1 MPSGIKTS
9 AGADLDTIF
18 APRGSAAKG
27 ADVGF
32 IVANGDGVQG
42 DISNRYFFT
51 AGGDLT
57 TTLTGLRVG
66 TSPVDLASFFRRI
79 DFVVTGSGPII
90 VTQPTGAVRVAGAS
104 VSLTVSATGTGS
116 LTYLWQRSP
125 DGAAYATAPG
135 ASTSA
140 TYTISATVAGD
151 QGYYRCVVTDSAGSA
166 TSSTAA
172 LVVNYAPAV
181 AAAPASGTVNSGNAA
196 SFAVGVTQGQ
206 PADALVVWQRRLPG
220 GAWAVLDDTTEGGRF
235 SGASSTTLSFL
246 ATPADHN
253 SDYRAVVSNSAG
265 SATSASANLLVN
277 YVPII
282 TGQPLSASG
291 IDGDSFSLAVSAN
304 AFPSPSYQWQK
315 DTGTWTDVSGATS
328 SAFTKSGALSSDSGE
343 YRCQVT
349 NSRGTTTSSTSTV
362 VIHAV
367 VAITGQPVDVDA
379 TVGDPA
385 FALTVTATGDGPLT
399 YTWYRD
405 GALLVIG
412 SASHVIN
419 PTVYSVS
426 GNYYCR
432 VGGYGPTVQSNTVR
446 VTVVDTPIV
455 VSAAGT
461 VNLLGPTYSWYD
473 GQGDANFY
481 VTVTSGSGATFV
493 WKKGASVLGAY
504 VTAQG
509 PQIPAAAV
517 ADSGTYSVEISNHSG
532 ALAALVTVTASAVL
546 DVQPTPAPPPPED
559 PP

>member
-18 APRGSAAKG
+18 ALRGSAAKG

-57 TTLTGLRVG
+57 STLTGLRVG

-90 VTQPTGAVRVAGAS
+90 ATQPIGAVRVAGAS
-104 VSLTVSATGTGS
+104 VSLTVSATGTGT
-116 LTYLWQRSP
+116 LYYLWQRSP
-125 DGAAYATAPG
+125 DGATYATAPG
-135 ASTSA
+135 ASTAA
-140 TYTISATVAGD
+140 TYTISSTVAGD
-151 QGYYRCVVTDSAGSA
+151 QGYYRCVVTDSVGSA

-172 LVVNYAPAV
+172 LVVNYAPV
-181 AAAPASGTVNSGNAA
+181 ISAAPASGTVNSGNAA
-196 SFAVGVTQGQ
+196 SFAVGVAQGQ
-206 PADALVVWQRRLPG
+206 PVDALVVWQRRLPG
-220 GAWAVLDDTTEGGRF
+220 GAWALLDDTTEGGRF
-235 SGASSTTLSFL
+235 SGASSTTISFL

-265 SATSASANLLVN
+265 SATSGSGNLLVN
-277 YVPII
+277 YIPII

-315 DTGTWTDVSGATS
+315 DTGTWTDISGATS

-367 VAITGQPVDVDA
+367 VAITGQPTGVSA

-399 YTWYRD
+399 YEWYKN
-405 GALLVIG
+405 GVSLGIG

-419 PTVYSVS
+419 PTDRASN
-426 GNYYCR
+426 GPYYCR
-432 VGGYGPTVQSNTVR
+432 VSGYGPTAQSNTV
-446 VTVVDTPIV
+446 TVAVKDTPIV
-455 VSAAGT
+455 VSLAGS
-461 VNLLGPTYSWYD
+461 VNLSSPSYAYGD
-473 GQGDANFY
+473 GAGDPNFF
-481 VTVTSGSGATFV
+481 VVLSSGSGATFV
-493 WKKGASVLGAY
+493 WRKNGAELSSVDG
-504 VTAQG
+504 AQG
-509 PQIPAAAV
+509 PIFNPCHSY
-517 ADSGTYSVEISNHSG
+517 DTGTYSVEISNYSG
-532 ALAALVTVTASAVL
+532 VGGAQVTVTASAYMFVS
-546 DVQPTPAPPPPED
+546 DPPAPEPD
-559 PP
+559 P

>member
-57 TTLTGLRVG
+57 ATLTGLRVG

-104 VSLTVSATGTGS
+104 VSLTVSATGTGTLS
-116 LTYLWQRSP
+116 YLWQRSP

-166 TSSTAA
+166 TSSAAA

-206 PADALVVWQRRLPG
+206 PSEALVVWQRRLPG
-220 GAWAVLDDTTEGGRF
+220 GAWAVLDNTTEGGRF
-235 SGASSTTLSFL
+235 SGASSATLSFL
-246 ATPADHN
+246 AAPSDHN

-328 SAFTKSGALSSDSGE
+328 SVFTKSGALSSDSGE

-399 YTWYRD
+399 YTWYRN
-405 GALLVIG
+405 GSLLVIG

-419 PTVYSVS
+419 PTDRSSNGY
-426 GNYYCR
+426 YYCR
-432 VGGYGPTVQSNTVR
+432 VGGYGPTVQSNTVT
-446 VTVVDTPIV
+446 VTVKDTPIV
-455 VSAAGT
+455 VSLDGSVNLSSPSYAYGDAAGD
-461 VNLLGPTYSWYD
+461 P
-473 GQGDANFY
+473 NFF
-481 VTVTSGSGATFV
+481 VVLSSGSGATFV
-493 WKKGASVLGAY
+493 WKKNGTVLTSFTG
-504 VTAQG
+504 AQG
-509 PQIPAAAV
+509 PIFNPCRSY
-517 ADSGTYSVEISNHSG
+517 DTGTYSVEVSNYSG
-532 ALAALVTVTASAVL
+532 VGASLATVTASAYMYVS
-546 DVQPTPAPPPPED
+546 DPPPPD
-559 PP
+559 PGP